1 MRLTSV
7 ILCAALS
14 STSLSARV
22 IVPRHLIKS
31 EIATSAVTQPVDASI
46 IATLFDQAAHARA
59 QTVGD
64 NRSARYFI
72 IPAAGSV
79 AGANGTF
86 FRSDVTLINYAS
98 TSEDVIAVW
107 WANGTTTAPTVANG
121 TRITLAPA
129 KAVTYVDFVASVLG
143 KSGLGSILFFGV
155 QGSTLD
161 TNAAI
166 DGLSRIYTKQPGS
179 DGTVSQ
185 EFPPVDVFN
194 LLVADTSA
202 SLGLRQDAS
211 YRTNFG
217 IVNAEAVPHTV
228 TVTAVGERAT
238 NSVTVTVPAYG
249 MVQQAI
255 PPGDYGALTVAF
267 DITDSGGASISWVAY
282 ASSTDNITGDGWV
295 SIASADLTPD
305 DLTIIGYGKK

>member
-1 MRLTSV
+1 MRTTSLIV
-7 ILCAALS
+7 CAALS
-14 STSLSARV
+14 VSSLAART
-22 IVPRHLIKS
+22 IVPRRLVRS
-31 EIATSAVTQPVDASI
+31 EIATQVVAQPVDGA
-46 IATLFDQAAHARA
+46 IAAKLLDQAAHA

-64 NRSARYFI
+64 NRSSRYFI

-86 FRSDVTLINYAS
+86 FRSDVTLINYS
-98 TSEDVIAVW
+98 TAPEDVIAIFW
-107 WANGTTTAPTVANG
+107 PNGQSTTPSIAAGV
-121 TRITLAPA
+121 RITLPAA
-129 KAVTYVDFVASVLG
+129 KAVTYIDFVSSVLG

-155 QGSTLD
+155 QGSSID
-161 TNAAI
+161 IDAAI
-166 DGLSRIYTKQPGS
+166 DGLSRIYTKQPNS

-185 EFPPVDVFN
+185 EFPPVDVYN

-202 SLGLRQDAS
+202 SLGLRQDAG

-217 IVNAEAVPHTV
+217 IVNAEKTPHTV
-228 TVTAVGERAT
+228 KVTAIGERAT

-249 MVQQAI
+249 MIQQAI
-255 PPGDYGALTVAF
+255 PAGDYGALTVTF

-295 SIASADLTPD
+295 SIASADLTPN
-305 DLTIIGYGKK
+305 DLTIIGYGKR

>member
-1 MRLTSV
+1 MRMTSLV
-7 ILCAALS
+7 VCAALAVS
-14 STSLSARV
+14 PLAARTT
-22 IVPRHLIKS
+22 PRHMVRS
-31 EIATSAVTQPVDASI
+31 EIATSVVTQPVDPQIVAK
-46 IATLFDQAAHARA
+46 LFDQAVRA

-64 NRSARYFI
+64 NRSSRYFI

-86 FRSDVTLINYAS
+86 FRSDVTLINYA
-98 TSEDVIAVW
+98 TTAEDVIAVFW
-107 WANGTTTAPTVANG
+107 PNGQSTTPSVANG
-121 TRITLAPA
+121 VRITLPAA
-129 KAVTYVDFVASVLG
+129 KAVTYIDFVASVLG

-155 QGSTLD
+155 QGSNID
-161 TNAAI
+161 TDAAI

-202 SLGLRQDAS
+202 SLGLRQDTGF
-211 YRTNFG
+211 RTNFG
-217 IVNAEAVPHTV
+217 IVNAEKVPHTV
-228 TVTAVGERAT
+228 KVTAIGERAT
-238 NSVTVTVPAYG
+238 NSVTVAVPAYG
-249 MVQQAI
+249 MVQQSI
-255 PPGDYGALTVAF
+255 PAGDYGALTVTF

-305 DLTIIGYGKK
+305 DLAIIGYAR

>member
-1 MRLTSV
+1 MKKASLV
-7 ILCAALS
+7 LALA
-14 STSLSARV
+14 LLPISAGARTT
-22 IVPRHLIKS
+22 PRRAVRS
-31 EIATSAVTQPVDASI
+31 EIATSVMTQPVDSQTVAK
-46 IATLFDQAAHARA
+46 LFEGAVRA

-79 AGANGTF
+79 AGANGLF
-86 FRSDVTLINYAS
+86 FRSDVTLINYAANP
-98 TSEDVIAVW
+98 EDVIALFW
-107 WANGTTTAPTVANG
+107 PNGQSTPPQTSTGVKLTIP
-121 TRITLAPA
+121 PA
-129 KAVTYVDFVASVLG
+129 RAVTYIDFVATVLNQ
-143 KSGLGSILFFGV
+143 SGLGSILFFGV
-155 QGSTLD
+155 NGTALD

-202 SLGLRQDAS
+202 SLGLRQDSAF
-211 YRTNFG
+211 RTNFG
-217 IVNAEAVPHTV
+217 IVNADQIPHKV
-228 TVTAVGERAT
+228 LVTAIGERAT
-238 NSVTVTVPAYG
+238 NSVTVTVPAFG
-249 MVQQAI
+249 MVQQSI
-255 PPGDYGALTVAF
+255 PAGDYGALTVTF
-267 DITDSGGASISWVAY
+267 DITDSGGASIAWVAY

-305 DLTIIGYGKK
+305 DLTVIGFSK